1 MTCESDKPPI
11 CININCTR
19 PVCYSHTHKNGTRRW
34 RPICSR
40 CHMASYGKIPL
51 DDGIVAVK
59 KTYCENRD
67 GRFGYRCT
75 AHIPYPGVLELDHID
90 GNREH
95 NVASNIQTLCKNC
108 HSFKG
113 HLSNDF
119 KKNKQQSRREAHNN
133 RIEDHSTTHIA

>member
-1 MTCESDKPPI
+1 
-11 CININCTR
+11 
-19 PVCYSHTHKNGTRRW
+19 
-34 RPICSR
+34 
-40 CHMASYGKIPL
+40 MASYGKIPL
-51 DDGIVAVK
+51 DEGIIAVK